1 MNTTPPLFSILIAN
15 YNNAKFFGDLFPSL
29 MNQTYPNIEII
40 FVDDCSND
48 DSLLQTLKYTEQD
61 SRIKVFKNDQNQGC
75 AFTKKRCIDLSS
87 GEYFGFV
94 DPDDYLEYNAVE
106 KMINELKKDSE
117 IALVCSRFFLH
128 NENLTEKQDLVL
140 PQDISEE
147 KLLMFGFAPDHFSA
161 FSRKKYNLTQGIDT
175 TFKRAIDRDL
185 VLKMEE
191 VGRVVRIPDYLYH
204 YRINSNSISH
214 NLNAYKAQYW
224 AWQARY
230 RACERRGL
238 SKEDVFSE
246 IMSYIDGKRFDFS
259 TTADY
264 KLGKMILSIPRWIK
278 YNLLRRNNN
287 H

>member
-1 MNTTPPLFSILIAN
+1 MSTTSPLFSILIAN
-15 YNNAKFFGDLFPSL
+15 YNNAKFFDDLFPSL
-29 MNQTYPNIEII
+29 ISQTYKNIEII
-40 FVDDCSND
+40 FVDDCSTDN
-48 DSLLQTLKYTEQD
+48 SLEEVKKYADQD
-61 SRIKVFKNDQNQGC
+61 PRIKVFKNNQNQGC
-75 AFTKKRCIDLSS
+75 APTKKRCIELSS

-94 DPDDYLEYNAVE
+94 DPDDYIEKNAVE
-106 KMINELKKDSE
+106 KMINELQKDSE
-117 IALVCSRFFLH
+117 IALVCSRFYLH
-128 NENLTEKQDLVL
+128 NENLTEKQTITQ
-140 PQDISEE
+140 PQDISED
-147 KLLMFGFAPDHFSA
+147 KILMFGLMPNAFSA
-161 FSRKKYNLTQGIDT
+161 FSRKQYNHTQGIDT

-191 VGRVVRIPDYLYH
+191 VGRVIHIPDYLYH

-214 NLNAYKAQYW
+214 NLNAYRAQYW

-264 KLGKMILSIPRWIK
+264 KLGKKLLALPRWIK
-278 YNLLRRNNN
+278 YKLLKRK
-287 H
+287 